1 MVRHDLDRKI
11 SRESWGEKPK
21 RISIILEVGI
31 VMRRGKSFL
40 PGRKLF
46 YAAIENESVL
56 DCVFV
61 VFFKKDFGI
70 FR

>member
-1 MVRHDLDRKI
+1 
-11 SRESWGEKPK
+11 
-21 RISIILEVGI
+21 
-31 VMRRGKSFL
+31 MRRGKSFL